1 MISRL
6 LSRLSPAARV
16 TLGLVSLA
24 LTLLLLFDLVLG
36 VFPNGEKQ
44 ILQSRQRLA
53 EYTGVQVA
61 ALISSDG
68 QRHLPPVLNAMVRR
82 DGSLR
87 SIGVRNA
94 DGALLTATTG
104 HADNWRQAVDRT
116 VGRNQFIIPIRASD
130 NGDRWGQVELVFE
143 PISATLIQRAWL
155 SPAVKLMLLFSLAAG
170 AIFYLYLRRTFQHL
184 DPSAAVPARVQ
195 SAFDAMNEAVLVL
208 DGNRRIVMH
217 NNAFEALLP
226 ERGEPV
232 VGRDP
237 ATFPWLMKGIES
249 ASDTPA
255 WVECLDSREAVTG
268 VPYEAHT
275 SGGNTRRLTVN
286 ASPVLDA
293 RNTLRGC
300 MVSFSD
306 VTELEE
312 SRMQLVSLMTE
323 LSASKEQL
331 EVQNQEL
338 QRLAS
343 VDAMTGVLNRR
354 AFFPRFEAAY
364 RDAQARNMQFSF
376 VMCDIDKFKTINDVY
391 GHPAGDKVIQ
401 GFASVLQ
408 RTARDTDIVCR
419 YGGEEFCVALPLT
432 DPRQAL
438 AFAERVR
445 EQVEA
450 ELRQCIE
457 LTDRKAI
464 TASFGVAALGM
475 GNHTAAELADQ
486 ADQALYHSKN
496 NGRNRCTVYS
506 RIIAAQQEKLAETKA
521 ETQAETQVEIR
532 AETQAESRP
541 A

>member
-1 MISRL
+1 MITRL

-24 LTLLLLFDLVLG
+24 LTLLLIFDLVLG
-36 VFPNGEKQ
+36 VFPSGEKQ
-44 ILQSRQRLA
+44 ILQNRQRLA
-53 EYTGVQVA
+53 EITGVQVA

-68 QRHLPPVLNAMVRR
+68 QRHLPPVLNALAAR
-82 DGSLR
+82 DRSLR

-94 DGALLTATTG
+94 EGVLLSSTEG
-104 HADNWRQAVDRT
+104 HAENWQRAEDKV
-116 VGRNQFIIPIRASD
+116 VGRNQFIIPIRAS
-130 NGDRWGQVELVFE
+130 GQSGERWGQVELVFQ
-143 PISATLIQRAWL
+143 PISVSLLRHSWL
-155 SPAVKLMLLFSLAAG
+155 SPTVKLILLFSLTAG

-208 DGNRRIVMH
+208 DANRRIVMH

-237 ATFPWLMKGIES
+237 ASFSWLVKGIES
-249 ASDTPA
+249 ASDTPT
-255 WVECLDSREAVTG
+255 WVECLESREAVTG

-275 SGGNTRRLTVN
+275 TGGNTRRLTVN

-312 SRMQLVSLMTE
+312 SRIQLVSLMTE

-364 RDAQARNMQFSF
+364 KDALTRNMQFSF

-391 GHPAGDKVIQ
+391 GHPAGDRVIQ
-401 GFASVLQ
+401 AFASVLQ

-445 EQVEA
+445 EQVDA
-450 ELRQCIE
+450 ELRHCIE
-457 LTDRKAI
+457 LTDRTAI

-475 GNHTAAELADQ
+475 GNHSAAELADQ

-506 RIIAAQQEKLAETKA
+506 RIIAAQQDK
-521 ETQAETQVEIR
+521 QAD
-532 AETQAESRP
+532 ARP